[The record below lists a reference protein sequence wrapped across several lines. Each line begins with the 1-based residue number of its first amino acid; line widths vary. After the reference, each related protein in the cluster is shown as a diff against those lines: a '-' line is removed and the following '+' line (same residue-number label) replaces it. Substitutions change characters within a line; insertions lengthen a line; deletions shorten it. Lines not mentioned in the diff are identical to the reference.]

1 MYASFRRSGVDR
13 VEVYVG
19 GGETII
25 KRCTWYNDAVG
36 SWRNSNRRSIA
47 TVDP

>member
-1 MYASFRRSGVDR
+1 MYASFRRAGVDR

-25 KRCTWYNDAVG
+25 KRCTWYNDVG
-36 SWRNSNRRSIA
+36 SWRNSNRRLIA